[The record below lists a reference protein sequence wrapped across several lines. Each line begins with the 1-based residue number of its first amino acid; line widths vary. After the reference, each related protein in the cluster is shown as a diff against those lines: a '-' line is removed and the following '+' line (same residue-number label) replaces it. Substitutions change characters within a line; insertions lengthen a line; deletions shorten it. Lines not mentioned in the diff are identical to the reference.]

1 MKKHT
6 DRLPHPSPLLPAGE
20 GANAKP
26 KPIDEST
33 MKTFKVLSLLLM
45 YPESDWLTALP
56 EMALALASEADING
70 DAPSRLA
77 PLFDLLRDTNL
88 IALQENYV
96 ATFDRNP
103 SHSLHLFEHIHGES
117 RDRGSA
123 MIDLLS
129 EYWKYDFDASASELP
144 DYVPLFLEFLSL
156 LPVEEALT
164 LLGDAVHVLAAI
176 GRKLDA
182 NGSPYAT
189 AFQVLE
195 ALSPV
200 AAQELA
206 EPPVRDM
213 DEAMELFGPSM
224 EGVEPLMNHGPQ
236 ATVIQMPTSRRQAAN
251 PALISGGN

>member
-1 MKKHT
+1 
-6 DRLPHPSPLLPAGE
+6 
-20 GANAKP
+20 
-26 KPIDEST
+26 
-33 MKTFKVLSLLLM
+33 MKTFKVLSILLT
-45 YPESDWLTALP
+45 YPESDWLAALP
-56 EMALALASEADING
+56 ELHAALVDESGFNG
-70 DAPSRLA
+70 DAAARLA
-77 PLFDLLRDTNL
+77 PLFDLLHESAL

-123 MIDLLS
+123 MIDLLN

-156 LPVEEALT
+156 LPTGEALE
-164 LLGDAVHVLAAI
+164 LLGDAVHVLATI

-189 AFQVLE
+189 AFQLLE

-213 DEAMELFGPSM
+213 DEAMEMFGPSM
-224 EGVEPLMNHGPQ
+224 DGVEPLMNPGPQ
-236 ATVIQMPTSRRQAAN
+236 VSVVQMPASRRQAAAT
-251 PALISGGN
+251 PAH

>member
-1 MKKHT
+1 
-6 DRLPHPSPLLPAGE
+6 
-20 GANAKP
+20 
-26 KPIDEST
+26 
-33 MKTFKVLSLLLM
+33 MKTFKVISLLLM

-56 EMALALASEADING
+56 EMEDALASEAGFNG
-70 DAPSRLA
+70 DARTRMA
-77 PLFDLLRDTNL
+77 PLFAQLRNTSL

-123 MIDLLS
+123 MIDLLN
-129 EYWKYDFDASASELP
+129 EYWKHDFDASAAELP

-156 LPVEEALT
+156 LLAEEALE
-164 LLGDAVHVLAAI
+164 LLGDAVHVLATV

-224 EGVEPLMNHGPQ
+224 DGVEPLMNPGPRQ
-236 ATVIQMPTSRRQAAN
+236 AVVQMPASRRQAAS
-251 PALISGGN
+251 PTH

>member
-1 MKKHT
+1 
-6 DRLPHPSPLLPAGE
+6 
-20 GANAKP
+20 
-26 KPIDEST
+26 
-33 MKTFKVLSLLLM
+33 MKTFKIISMLLM
-45 YPESDWLTALP
+45 YPESDWLSALP
-56 EMALALASEADING
+56 EIHAALVDEAGVNG
-70 DAPSRLA
+70 NAATRLA
-77 PLFDLLRDTNL
+77 PLFDLLHESEL

-123 MIDLLS
+123 MIDLLE

-156 LPVEEALT
+156 LPAGEALE

-182 NGSPYAT
+182 NGSPYAA
-189 AFQVLE
+189 AFQLLE
-195 ALSPV
+195 ALSPIE
-200 AAQELA
+200 AQELV

-213 DEAMELFGPSM
+213 DEAMEMFGPSA
-224 EGVEPLMNHGPQ
+224 EGVEPLMNPGPQ
-236 ATVIQMPTSRRQAAN
+236 VAVMQMPVSRRQAAA
-251 PALISGGN
+251 PTH

>member
-1 MKKHT
+1 
-6 DRLPHPSPLLPAGE
+6 
-20 GANAKP
+20 
-26 KPIDEST
+26 
-33 MKTFKVLSLLLM
+33 MKTFKVISLLLC
-45 YPESDWLTALP
+45 YPESDWLAALP
-56 EMALALASEADING
+56 DLKEALASEADVNG
-70 DAPSRLA
+70 DAAAHMA
-77 PLFDLLRDTNL
+77 PLFAQLRDTSL

-123 MIDLLS
+123 MIDLLN
-129 EYWKYDFDASASELP
+129 EYWKHDFDASASELP

-156 LPVEEALT
+156 LPTDEALE
-164 LLGDAVHVLAAI
+164 LLGDAVHVLATI

-213 DEAMELFGPSM
+213 DEAMEMFGPSVD
-224 EGVEPLMNHGPQ
+224 GVEPLMNPGAQ
-236 ATVIQMPTSRRQAAN
+236 VSVVQMPASRRQAPTA
-251 PALISGGN
+251 AQ

>member
-1 MKKHT
+1 
-6 DRLPHPSPLLPAGE
+6 
-20 GANAKP
+20 
-26 KPIDEST
+26 
-33 MKTFKVLSLLLM
+33 MKTFKVISLLLC
-45 YPESDWLTALP
+45 YPESDWLAALP
-56 EMALALASEADING
+56 ELEDALAAEADVNG
-70 DAPSRLA
+70 EAGVRMA
-77 PLFDLLRDTNL
+77 PLFALLRESEL

-123 MIDLLS
+123 MIDLLN
-129 EYWKYDFDASASELP
+129 EYWKHDFDASASELP
-144 DYVPLFLEFLSL
+144 DYVPLFLEFLSH
-156 LPVEEALT
+156 LPTDEALE
-164 LLGDAVHVLAAI
+164 LLGDAVHVLATV

-182 NGSPYAT
+182 NGSPYAH

-213 DEAMELFGPSM
+213 DEAMEMFGPSVD
-224 EGVEPLMNHGPQ
+224 GVEPLMNPGPQ
-236 ATVIQMPTSRRQAAN
+236 VVQMPASRRQAA
-251 PALISGGN
+251 AATTH

>member
-1 MKKHT
+1 
-6 DRLPHPSPLLPAGE
+6 
-20 GANAKP
+20 
-26 KPIDEST
+26 
-33 MKTFKVLSLLLM
+33 MKTFKVISMLLM
-45 YPESDWLTALP
+45 YPESDWLEALP
-56 EMALALASEADING
+56 EMHAALLDETGFNG
-70 DAPSRLA
+70 NATARLA
-77 PLFDLLRDTNL
+77 PLFDLLHESGL

-123 MIDLLS
+123 MINLLE
-129 EYWKYDFDASASELP
+129 EYWKRDFDASAAELP

-156 LPVEEALT
+156 LPADEALE
-164 LLGDAVHVLAAI
+164 LLGDAVHVLAAV

-182 NGSPYAT
+182 NGSPYAA
-189 AFQVLE
+189 AFQLLE

-213 DEAMELFGPSM
+213 DEAMEMFGPSM
-224 EGVEPLMNHGPQ
+224 DGVEPLMNPGPQ
-236 ATVIQMPTSRRQAAN
+236 VAVVQMPASRRPAA
-251 PALISGGN
+251 PAQTH

>member
-1 MKKHT
+1 
-6 DRLPHPSPLLPAGE
+6 
-20 GANAKP
+20 
-26 KPIDEST
+26 

-45 YPESDWLTALP
+45 YPESDWLEALP
-56 EMALALASEADING
+56 EMQAALADEAGSNG
-70 DAPSRLA
+70 DAAARMA
-77 PLFDLLRDTNL
+77 PLFDLLRETRL
-88 IALQENYV
+88 IELQENYV

-123 MIDLLS
+123 MIDLLE
-129 EYWKYDFDASASELP
+129 EYWKRDFDASSSELP

-156 LPVEEALT
+156 LPVDEALE
-164 LLGDAVHVLAAI
+164 LLGDAVHVLATV

-195 ALSPV
+195 AMSPV
-200 AAQELA
+200 AAQKLV

-213 DEAMELFGPSM
+213 DEAMEMFGPSID
-224 EGVEPLMNHGPQ
+224 GVEPLLKPGPQ
-236 ATVIQMPTSRRQAAN
+236 VAVVQMPVSHRQSA
-251 PALISGGN
+251 PAQTH